1 MGLEGSS
8 VPISLISFLG
18 FGLGEAL
25 EESEGSS
32 FYPFVSS
39 LPTTV
44 PSSIAARL
52 AEAVFLGFSFS
63 TEGCQWLPVVA
74 VPGAF
79 HGPLAL
85 PAPG

>member
-1 MGLEGSS
+1 ML
-8 VPISLISFLG
+8 VVLIGFLG

-32 FYPFVSS
+32 FCPFVPS

-44 PSSIAARL
+44 PSSTAARL
-52 AEAVFLGFSFS
+52 AEAVFLDFSFS

-74 VPGAF
+74 VPGTF
-79 HGPLAL
+79 RGPLAL